1 MRNVLREKRGEG
13 YIDIAVGILCLMLV
27 IALAV
32 SLFPVFMVKQQ
43 LNRFADE
50 IVRQAEIVGSTSV
63 NRRIEEL
70 REETGL
76 DPEISWDCDY
86 FEGSKVQLNGDIAV
100 TLTCRINLGFFQF
113 GSFPVEIRARGKREE
128 RSLLQVMEEK
138 CERLRNLLRIKMEI
152 LRLSQ

>member
-13 YIDIAVGILCLMLV
+13 YIDIAVGILCLMQV

-113 GSFPVEIRARGKREE
+113 GSFPVEIRARASGKSE
-128 RSLLQVMEEK
+128 VYYK
-138 CERLRNLLRIKMEI
+138 
-152 LRLSQ
+152 

>member
-50 IVRQAEIVGSTSV
+50 IVRQAEIVGRTSV

-113 GSFPVEIRARGKREE
+113 GSFPVEIRARASGKSE
-128 RSLLQVMEEK
+128 VYYK
-138 CERLRNLLRIKMEI
+138 
-152 LRLSQ
+152 

>member
-76 DPEISWDCDY
+76 DTEISWDCDY

-113 GSFPVEIRARGKREE
+113 GSFPVEIRARASGKSE
-128 RSLLQVMEEK
+128 VYYK
-138 CERLRNLLRIKMEI
+138 
-152 LRLSQ
+152 

>member
-76 DPEISWDCDY
+76 DPEIYWDCDY

-113 GSFPVEIRARGKREE
+113 GSFPVEIRARASGKSE
-128 RSLLQVMEEK
+128 VYYK
-138 CERLRNLLRIKMEI
+138 
-152 LRLSQ
+152 

>member
-27 IALAV
+27 IALSV

-113 GSFPVEIRARGKREE
+113 GSFPVEIRARASGKSE
-128 RSLLQVMEEK
+128 VYYK
-138 CERLRNLLRIKMEI
+138 
-152 LRLSQ
+152 

>member
-13 YIDIAVGILCLMLV
+13 YIDLAVGVLCMMLV

-86 FEGSKVQLNGDIAV
+86 FEGSNVQLNGDIAV

-113 GSFPVEIRARGKREE
+113 GSFPVEIRARASGKSE
-128 RSLLQVMEEK
+128 VYYK
-138 CERLRNLLRIKMEI
+138 
-152 LRLSQ
+152 

>member
-13 YIDIAVGILCLMLV
+13 YIDIAVGVLCLMLV

-32 SLFPVFMVKQQ
+32 SLFPVFMAKQQ
-43 LNRFADE
+43 LDRFADE
-50 IVRQAEIVGSTSV
+50 IVRQAEIMGSTSV

-86 FEGSKVQLNGDIAV
+86 FQGSKIQLNGDIAV

-113 GSFPVEIRARGKREE
+113 GSFPVEIRARASGKSE
-128 RSLLQVMEEK
+128 VYYK
-138 CERLRNLLRIKMEI
+138 
-152 LRLSQ
+152 

>member
-13 YIDIAVGILCLMLV
+13 YIDIAVGVLCLMLV

-32 SLFPVFMVKQQ
+32 SLFPVFMAKQQ

-50 IVRQAEIVGSTSV
+50 IVRQAEIMGSTSV

-86 FEGSKVQLNGDIAV
+86 FEGSKIQLNGDISV
-100 TLTCRINLGFFQF
+100 MMTCRINLGFFQF
-113 GSFPVEIRARGKREE
+113 GSFPVEIRARASGKSE
-128 RSLLQVMEEK
+128 VYYK
-138 CERLRNLLRIKMEI
+138 
-152 LRLSQ
+152 

>member
-13 YIDIAVGILCLMLV
+13 YIDIAVGVLCLMLV

-32 SLFPVFMVKQQ
+32 SLFPVFMAKQQ
-43 LNRFADE
+43 LDRFADE

-86 FEGSKVQLNGDIAV
+86 FEGSKIQLNGDISV
-100 TLTCRINLGFFQF
+100 TMTCRINLGFFQF
-113 GSFPVEIRARGKREE
+113 GSFPVEIRARASGKSE
-128 RSLLQVMEEK
+128 VYYK
-138 CERLRNLLRIKMEI
+138 
-152 LRLSQ
+152 

>member
-113 GSFPVEIRARGKREE
+113 GSFPVEIRARASGKSE
-128 RSLLQVMEEK
+128 VYYK
-138 CERLRNLLRIKMEI
+138 
-152 LRLSQ
+152 